1 MNINRY
7 NFSQAAVKRAIKGNI
22 LPNFMKEH
30 NFKVKDGTLVLN
42 GKVVIPNEER
52 GQYLRKILYKSGS
65 TAPLGRDSLYHYVK
79 TLPVINISKRDIEKF
94 LKSQNVIVTRSAR
107 PKQEKRQF
115 YSTVKKAG
123 ICSGDLAH
131 IRPQDMPSMDYMP
144 SRQDDDPDTE
154 WKPGVSMK
162 NIWKSGTSG
171 DRYFYNLVDIYTGW
185 LETEVVGTK
194 LETVIAKATKR
205 LVARMAKALGTPV
218 REIQYDFGTE
228 FNLSEKNLEKKKI
241 RVRRMRTNAVV
252 EQANAKMQRIFYTIV
267 AQKRTG
273 FKGSV
278 EQAVAISNNT
288 KNRRLGMTPKEAV
301 AKLRGGEQPEKKT
314 PSSTRAKKRSYP
326 VGTVVRALKTKREK
340 EDKGYKAYKGEH
352 YTVPKK
358 VTHVR
363 FYQGYPK
370 YTLDNEKHTKMN
382 KITPLRTEIVSLRKK
397 MEKARGAAQQKL
409 KDQIKALE
417 EKIKRVRRSAVS
429 KLAWHDELMPVGRV
443 DEKSRSVVTSRD
455 RVYRAGDNVWFLYQ
469 GKKWVARLKKREAG
483 KWRLNYQYKDGN
495 FYTALADEDN
505 FEPRV

>member
-1 MNINRY
+1 MDINRY

-30 NFKVKDGTLVLN
+30 NFKVKDGKLVLD

-52 GQYLRKILYKSGS
+52 GQYLRQLLYKSGS
-65 TAPLGRDSLYHYVK
+65 TAPMGRDSLYHYVK

-144 SRQDDDPDTE
+144 SRQDVDPDTE

-185 LETEVVGTK
+185 LETIVVGTK
-194 LETVIAKATKR
+194 LETVIAKATKK
-205 LVARMAKALGTPV
+205 LVERMAKALGTPV

-228 FNLSEKNLEKKKI
+228 FNLSEKDLEKKKI

-252 EQANAKMQRIFYTIV
+252 EQVNAKMQRIFYTIV

-301 AKLRGGEQPEKKT
+301 AKLR
-314 PSSTRAKKRSYP
+314 
-326 VGTVVRALKTKREK
+326 V
-340 EDKGYKAYKGEH
+340 
-352 YTVPKK
+352 
-358 VTHVR
+358 
-363 FYQGYPK
+363 
-370 YTLDNEKHTKMN
+370 M
-382 KITPLRTEIVSLRKK
+382 
-397 MEKARGAAQQKL
+397 
-409 KDQIKALE
+409 
-417 EKIKRVRRSAVS
+417 
-429 KLAWHDELMPVGRV
+429 
-443 DEKSRSVVTSRD
+443 
-455 RVYRAGDNVWFLYQ
+455 
-469 GKKWVARLKKREAG
+469 
-483 KWRLNYQYKDGN
+483 
-495 FYTALADEDN
+495 
-505 FEPRV
+505 

>member
-228 FNLSEKNLEKKKI
+228 FNL
-241 RVRRMRTNAVV
+241 
-252 EQANAKMQRIFYTIV
+252 F
-267 AQKRTG
+267 
-273 FKGSV
+273 F
-278 EQAVAISNNT
+278 
-288 KNRRLGMTPKEAV
+288 
-301 AKLRGGEQPEKKT
+301 
-314 PSSTRAKKRSYP
+314 
-326 VGTVVRALKTKREK
+326 
-340 EDKGYKAYKGEH
+340 
-352 YTVPKK
+352 
-358 VTHVR
+358 
-363 FYQGYPK
+363 
-370 YTLDNEKHTKMN
+370 
-382 KITPLRTEIVSLRKK
+382 
-397 MEKARGAAQQKL
+397 
-409 KDQIKALE
+409 
-417 EKIKRVRRSAVS
+417 
-429 KLAWHDELMPVGRV
+429 
-443 DEKSRSVVTSRD
+443 
-455 RVYRAGDNVWFLYQ
+455 
-469 GKKWVARLKKREAG
+469 
-483 KWRLNYQYKDGN
+483 
-495 FYTALADEDN
+495 
-505 FEPRV
+505 

>member
-7 NFSQAAVKRAIKGNI
+7 NFTQAVVKRAIKGNN
-22 LPNFMKEH
+22 PPTFMQEH
-30 NFKVKDGTLVLN
+30 NFKVKDGKLVLD

-52 GQYLRKILYKSGS
+52 DQYLRQLLYKSGS
-65 TAPLGRDSLYHYVK
+65 TAPMGRDSLYHYVK
-79 TLPVINISKRDIEKF
+79 TLPVLNISKRDIEKF

-194 LETVIAKATKR
+194 LETVIAKATKK

-228 FNLSEKNLEKKKI
+228 FNLSVKNLEKKKI

-252 EQANAKMQRIFYTIV
+252 EQTNAKMQRIFYTIV

-314 PSSTRAKKRSYP
+314 PNRASQKKRI
-326 VGTVVRALKTKREK
+326 LWE
-340 EDKGYKAYKGEH
+340 
-352 YTVPKK
+352 
-358 VTHVR
+358 
-363 FYQGYPK
+363 Q
-370 YTLDNEKHTKMN
+370 L
-382 KITPLRTEIVSLRKK
+382 
-397 MEKARGAAQQKL
+397 
-409 KDQIKALE
+409 
-417 EKIKRVRRSAVS
+417 
-429 KLAWHDELMPVGRV
+429 
-443 DEKSRSVVTSRD
+443 
-455 RVYRAGDNVWFLYQ
+455 
-469 GKKWVARLKKREAG
+469 
-483 KWRLNYQYKDGN
+483 
-495 FYTALADEDN
+495 
-505 FEPRV
+505 

>member
-252 EQANAKMQRIFYTIV
+252 EQTNAKMQRIFYTIV

-301 AKLRGGEQPEKKT
+301 AKLRGGEQPVKKT
-314 PSSTRAKKRSYP
+314 PNRVSQKNRAYP
-326 VGTVVRALKTKREK
+326 VGTIVRALTTQRAKVKP
-340 EDKGYKAYKGEH
+340 GYKAYKGKH
-352 YTVPKK
+352 YTAPKK
-358 VTHVR
+358 VTSVS

-370 YTLDNEKHTKMN
+370 YTLDNVKHSKEKKTD
-382 KITPLRTEIVSLRKK
+382 PLLEKLEALRKK
-397 MEKARGAAQQKL
+397 VPQDKPK
-409 KDQIKALE
+409 IKALVE
-417 EKIKRVRRSAVS
+417 QIKRIRRSASS
-429 KLAWHDELMPVGRV
+429 KLLWHDQLVPVGSV
-443 DEKSRSVVTSRD
+443 DERSRSLVKLRD
-455 RVYRAGDNVWFLYQ
+455 HTYKKGDNVWYHFK
-469 GKKWVARLKKREAG
+469 GKKLVAKVKKREAG
-483 KWRLNYQYKDGN
+483 KWRLNYQWTSGK
-495 FYTALADEDN
+495 FYTTLADEGA